1 MDVLVYVHT
10 ENVNL
15 DWIPD
20 WTLQDME
27 RLHCFPEM
35 MDVSCPSMPR
45 TQSFTHVV

>member
-15 DWIPD
+15 DWISD
-20 WTLQDME
+20 WMLQDME

-35 MDVSCPSMPR
+35 MDVS
-45 TQSFTHVV
+45 